1 MAHSAKSKCLL
12 YWPTTMSLSDVLCSL
27 SVSEM
32 MRLFGPVRED
42 DRGREFIIVEDKE
55 TLPQYDA
62 DSEDEGDED

>member
-1 MAHSAKSKCLL
+1 
-12 YWPTTMSLSDVLCSL
+12 MSLSDVLCSL